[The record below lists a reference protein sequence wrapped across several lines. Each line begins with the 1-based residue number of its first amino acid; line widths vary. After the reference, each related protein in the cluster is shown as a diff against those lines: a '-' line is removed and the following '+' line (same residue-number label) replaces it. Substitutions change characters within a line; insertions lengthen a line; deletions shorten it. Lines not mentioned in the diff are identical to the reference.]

1 MYVSWEVLP
10 CDSKKTRRIG
20 ILTYSVMVLCDPKCH
35 INVLTKSIYTKVLYM
50 QKLEWAYFVYLKMSL
65 GMKQNLSWKVW
76 TISSPCLW
84 HIIDILST
92 KSLLLPLP
100 QRYYSYVYFIYGY
113 VYFTFIRLL
122 ISNSFIKHNVFFFIL
137 SSVYTSF

>member
-1 MYVSWEVLP
+1 
-10 CDSKKTRRIG
+10 
-20 ILTYSVMVLCDPKCH
+20 
-35 INVLTKSIYTKVLYM
+35 
-50 QKLEWAYFVYLKMSL
+50 
-65 GMKQNLSWKVW
+65 MKQNLSWKVW

-122 ISNSFIKHNVFFFIL
+122 ISNSFIKHNVFFSFCPQSIL
-137 SSVYTSF
+137 HFKIYNKVSNVEILNQN